1 MFEEK
6 IGKIREFVKD
16 QLLVKIFENREK
28 MGKDA
33 AQDVA
38 KKIAEIIGE
47 KGKLNIVFAAAPSQN
62 DFLDELVKCSNIDWD
77 KITAFHMD
85 EYVGLDYDAPQK
97 FGNYLNEHIFDK
109 VNFGRVYYID
119 EKGESVKELIARYS
133 GLLKKHPIDIICMG
147 IGENGH
153 IAFNDPHVANFTDH
167 EIMKMVNLDQKCRM
181 QQVHD
186 KCFSSLEEVPT
197 HALTMTIPNFCA
209 ADYLYCIVPT
219 KNKSK
224 AVERTINGKIDSS
237 CPASILR
244 RHQRAILYLDGEAA
258 ELL

>member
-1 MFEEK
+1 MAK
-6 IGKIREFVKD
+6 IKEFIKD

-28 MGKDA
+28 MGKNA

-62 DFLDELVKCSNIDWD
+62 EFLDELAKCNNIDWD

-85 EYVGLDYDAPQK
+85 EYIGLVYDAPQK

-119 EKGESVKELIARYS
+119 KKGKNVKELIIRYS
-133 GLLKKHPIDIICMG
+133 DLLKEHPIDIICMG

-153 IAFNDPHVANFTDH
+153 IAFNDPHVANFTDNK
-167 EIMKMVNLDQKCRM
+167 IIKMVNLDQKCRM

-186 KCFSSLEEVPT
+186 KCFSSLGEVPT

-209 ADYLYCIVPT
+209 ANYLYCIVPT

-244 RHQRAILYLDGEAA
+244 CHQRAILYLDEEAA

>member
-1 MFEEK
+1 MAK
-6 IGKIREFVKD
+6 IKGFVKD

-28 MGKDA
+28 MGKNA

-62 DFLDELVKCSNIDWD
+62 EFLDELAKCNNIDWD

-85 EYVGLDYDAPQK
+85 EYIGLVYDAPQK

-119 EKGESVKELIARYS
+119 KKGKNVKELIIRYS
-133 GLLKKHPIDIICMG
+133 DLLKEHPIDIICMG

-153 IAFNDPHVANFTDH
+153 IAFNDPHVANFTDNK
-167 EIMKMVNLDQKCRM
+167 IIKMVNLDQKCRM

-186 KCFSSLEEVPT
+186 KCFSSLGEVPT

-209 ADYLYCIVPT
+209 ANYLYCIVPT

-244 RHQRAILYLDGEAA
+244 CHQRAILYLDEEAA